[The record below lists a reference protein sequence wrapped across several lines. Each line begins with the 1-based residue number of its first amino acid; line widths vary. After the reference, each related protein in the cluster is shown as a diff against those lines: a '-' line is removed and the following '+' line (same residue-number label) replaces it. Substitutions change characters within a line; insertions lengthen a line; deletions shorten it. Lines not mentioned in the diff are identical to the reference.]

1 MGWLLAVAVLIADYF
16 TPPVILFPI
25 FFILPVLLIA
35 WHDRLARAL
44 QAVVILCLVRISFH
58 FHWGLPWGL
67 APVLINS
74 VIRCAVLSL
83 VALLTSRVA
92 ANTRTMRH
100 RVRQLEGMLPICGF
114 CKDIRDDAG
123 DWIKLEN
130 YISRHSE
137 AEFTTG
143 ICPECAEQHF
153 SAQLEKRRGGGS

>member
-1 MGWLLAVAVLIADYF
+1 MGWLLAGAVLIADFY

-35 WHDRLARAL
+35 WHDRLSRAL
-44 QAVVILCLVRISFH
+44 LAVALLCAVRISFH

-67 APVLINS
+67 AAVFINAA
-74 VIRCAVLSL
+74 IRWAVLSL
-83 VALLTSRVA
+83 VAILTSRVA
-92 ANTRTMRH
+92 NHTRTMRR

-123 DWIKLEN
+123 GWVKLEN

-137 AEFTTG
+137 AQFTTG
-143 ICPECAEQHF
+143 VCPGCAEKHY
-153 SAQLEKRRGGGS
+153 SAYLEKRRGVGA